1 MSGENQKMVSLKA
14 PKKYCFEKDNLQKC
28 DQICEELY
36 QEPDEVREAIGVSMS
51 HILKKKKKKEST
63 LLLKLRIHLDM
74 QTNLRIIREKED
86 RSCICCCFFF

>member
-14 PKKYCFEKDNLQKC
+14 PKRYCFEKDNLQKC

-51 HILKKKKKKEST
+51 HILKKKKK
-63 LLLKLRIHLDM
+63 RIH
-74 QTNLRIIREKED
+74 TSSKASYSFRHANEFKNYKGKGR
-86 RSCICCCFFF
+86 